1 MPDKKRTMNDMVV
14 SKKTVVKKRV
24 LSVPKQI
31 PKQPPKLNIEP
42 QQEFF
47 DDETYQGQIAGYDSD
62 RSRKQ
67 VTGCLMWVVA
77 GVCLIALVLGIG
89 GLFTHTKIS
98 LTPKHF
104 SGSVDV
110 SATLSQ
116 NSNDPNTV
124 FFGAA
129 TKVFTE
135 EKIVP
140 SISTAP
146 SESKATGSV
155 QFFNT
160 NTTSRTIPAKT
171 EITSKAGK
179 KYILNTAVTVPAK
192 TSKGPGQMVGAV
204 TAVISGIE
212 GNSGPDDF
220 LFSKTA
226 TIFTGVTIRSSAEIS
241 GGAST
246 SDAVADP
253 QAIMD
258 TENLLKQKFADS
270 NEFVK
275 RLSEQVPENMI
286 VLPISVPENPVMITL
301 DPKHSDGV
309 HVIASQAVTILMVD
323 RADIANLFGANISV
337 PQSTRVVL
345 RDFGTISA
353 MTSGLVAG
361 QPIPQ
366 KLQVRMTG
374 DVALF
379 GWVDT
384 QKIKEGVLGKS
395 RGEVK
400 EFIDQVP
407 EVDEYKINMRPFW
420 RRIVPTNVN
429 EVEVVQNN
437 RP

>member
-1 MPDKKRTMNDMVV
+1 MPDKKRTMNDVV
-14 SKKTVVKKRV
+14 VPQKTVVKKRV
-24 LSVPKQI
+24 LSVPRQI
-31 PKQPPKLNIEP
+31 SKKPPKLVIDPKE
-42 QQEFF
+42 EIV
-47 DDETYQGQIAGYDSD
+47 DDQIYQKVNYESD
-62 RSRKQ
+62 GSRKQ

-77 GVCLIALVLGIG
+77 GVCLVALVLGVG
-89 GLFTHTKIS
+89 GLFTYTKIS
-98 LTPKHF
+98 ITPKQF
-104 SGSVDV
+104 SGGVDV

-135 EKIVP
+135 EKVVP

-146 SESKATGSV
+146 SESKAIGSV
-155 QFFNT
+155 QLFNT

-171 EITSKAGK
+171 EIISKAGK

-192 TSKGPGQMVGAV
+192 TSQGPGQAVGAV

-220 LFSKTA
+220 LFSKPSTVFA
-226 TIFTGVTIRSSAEIS
+226 GITIRSSAEIS

-253 QAIMD
+253 QAVID
-258 TENLLKQKFADS
+258 AENFLRQKFADS

-286 VLPISVPENPVMITL
+286 MLPIMVPENPVMITL

-309 HVIASQAVTILMVD
+309 HVIASQTVTILMVD
-323 RADIANLFGANISV
+323 RTDIAGLLGDDVSV
-337 PQSTRVVL
+337 PQETRVVL
-345 RDFGTISA
+345 RDFGTVSA
-353 MTSGLVAG
+353 MTSSLAAG
-361 QPIPQ
+361 QSIPQ

-374 DVALF
+374 DVVLF
-379 GWVDT
+379 GVIDT
-384 QKIKEGVLGKS
+384 QEIKDKVLGES
-395 RGEVK
+395 RGDVK
-400 EFIDQVP
+400 GYLDQIP
-407 EVDEYKINMRPFW
+407 EIESYKINMRPFW
-420 RRIVPTNVN
+420 RRIVPANPN
-429 EVEVVQNN
+429 EVEVVQND